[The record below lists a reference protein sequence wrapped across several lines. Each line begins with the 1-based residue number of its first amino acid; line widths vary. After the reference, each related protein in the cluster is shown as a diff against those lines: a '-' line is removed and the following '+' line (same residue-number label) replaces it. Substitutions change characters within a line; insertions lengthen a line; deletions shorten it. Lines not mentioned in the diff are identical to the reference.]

1 MQIQIIVSFA
11 QISMLVEWNCY
22 QYMGLV
28 GIKEALKP
36 LLSPPHH
43 RRHKA
48 RKEYPIRHE
57 EDDQLRNDYKGQS
70 QDPGLHIVV
79 ADVDVV
85 AVADA
90 ANVVAVV
97 VVVDDDTDADVYDD
111 DDVVYDDDDDDDD
124 NDDDDDDDDD
134 DVYDDD
140 NDDDD
145 DDDDDV
151 YDDDDVVYDDD
162 DDDDDDDD
170 AHDHDDDE
178 RAENDWPLQGT
189 NRKPHSNKE
198 GRHNKGRHW

>member
-1 MQIQIIVSFA
+1 M
-11 QISMLVEWNCY
+11 
-22 QYMGLV
+22 
-28 GIKEALKP
+28 
-36 LLSPPHH
+36 
-43 RRHKA
+43 
-48 RKEYPIRHE
+48 RHE

-70 QDPGLHIVV
+70 QDPGLQIVV

-97 VVVDDDTDADVYDD
+97 VVVDDDADADVYDD
-111 DDVVYDDDDDDDD
+111 DDVVY
-124 NDDDDDDDDD
+124 
-134 DVYDDD
+134 
-140 NDDDD
+140 
-145 DDDDDV
+145 
-151 YDDDDVVYDDD
+151 DD

>member
-1 MQIQIIVSFA
+1 M
-11 QISMLVEWNCY
+11 
-22 QYMGLV
+22 
-28 GIKEALKP
+28 
-36 LLSPPHH
+36 
-43 RRHKA
+43 
-48 RKEYPIRHE
+48 RHE

-90 ANVVAVV
+90 ANVVPVV

-111 DDVVYDDDDDDDD
+111 DDVVYDEDDDDDDD
-124 NDDDDDDDDD
+124 N
-134 DVYDDD
+134 
-140 NDDDD
+140 
-145 DDDDDV
+145 
-151 YDDDDVVYDDD
+151 DD